1 MSQIDGIKR
10 RYSHG
15 RICRREERILA
26 DLQMST
32 NSVTELRRAAF
43 PVIYRM
49 VGSVAEAE
57 DLIQEGLLRFQ
68 MASEKGPPIANARAF
83 LVSVTTRLAIDHL
96 RSARHKREVYTGE
109 WLPEP
114 IVESERGENTLEQME
129 MAETLSMAFLV
140 LLETLSPLERAV
152 FLLRQV
158 FDYEYAEIAEVVGK
172 SESNCRQVFSRAK
185 RHVAERKPRFETSKD
200 ARDSLAHRFLE
211 VCKNGTLADLES
223 MLAADVE
230 FHGDGGGVAT
240 AVLHPVIGNE
250 AVARLMHGIF
260 SKAKLYDITFVEATV
275 NGQPGILAKTSGGEL
290 ISVMALQIV
299 DGKIQAF
306 HSVINPDK
314 LTHLGQISDLARLRK
329 PQR

>member
-1 MSQIDGIKR
+1 M
-10 RYSHG
+10 
-15 RICRREERILA
+15 A
-26 DLQMST
+26 DLQMS
-32 NSVTELRRAAF
+32 NDLIAELRRTTF
-43 PVIYRM
+43 PVVYRM

-68 MASEKGPPIANARAF
+68 MATDKGTNVANAHAF
-83 LVSVTTRLAIDHL
+83 LTSVTTRLAIDHL
-96 RSARHKREVYTGE
+96 RSARHKREIYTGE

-114 IVESERGENTLEQME
+114 ILDAGSGNNTLEKLE

-158 FDYEYAEIAEVVGK
+158 FDYEYAEIAQIVGK

-185 RHVAERKPRFETSKD
+185 RHIEERKPRFESSKN
-200 ARDSLAHRFLE
+200 ARESLAHRFLE
-211 VCKNGTLADLES
+211 VCKTGTLADLES
-223 MLAADVE
+223 MLATDVE
-230 FHGDGGGVAT
+230 FHGDGGGIAS
-240 AVLHPVIGNE
+240 AVLHPVVGSN

-260 SKAKLYDITFVEATV
+260 AKARQFDIAVCEATV
-275 NGQPGILAKTSGGEL
+275 NGQPGLIAKSSTGEL

-299 DGKIQAF
+299 DGKVRAF

-314 LTHLGQISDLARLRK
+314 LKHLGAISELARLPNRH
-329 PQR
+329 